1 MGEGK
6 IGAGKISWDDQ
17 FLILDKNGGSFHSY
31 YDGVEGD
38 PFFMATFRS
47 ALIKLASGEEFNNIS
62 ARLDVYTQMIQ
73 IKLNGDT
80 AKYILPGVISEVIF
94 FDTLQSKPVSYKF
107 QCGYPAV
114 DKLNK
119 NSFYQVLSEG
129 KVELLKSQVK
139 KINKLKNDMT
149 GEVSSQFDN
158 YEDHYVY
165 VNYEIK
171 RLKKDKEYILD
182 LLSDKRKEL
191 EAYSTSQK
199 VNFKSTESVKKLIDY
214 YNSIAEP
221 IH

>member
-1 MGEGK
+1 MRNLFSLCFFLNLFFSAIAQLKVNMGEGK

-17 FLILDKNGGSFHSY
+17 FLIVDKNGGSFYSY
-31 YDGVEGD
+31 YEGVEGD
-38 PFFMATFRS
+38 PFFMAPFKS

-94 FDTLQSKPVSYKF
+94 FDTLQSIPVSYKF

-149 GEVSSQFDN
+149 G
-158 YEDHYVY
+158 
-165 VNYEIK
+165 
-171 RLKKDKEYILD
+171 
-182 LLSDKRKEL
+182 
-191 EAYSTSQK
+191 
-199 VNFKSTESVKKLIDY
+199 
-214 YNSIAEP
+214 
-221 IH
+221 